1 MTRAVFHRAYFTL
14 SYIIRSHKFC
24 VNSPLFVLSE
34 LSALIDFFLPCK
46 NSFYVT
52 VYSCVVVHKRLRKLL
67 SFKRRIFNDLS
78 RFEDFTSVVH
88 SHGWGKSLR
97 VHEVSQI
104 IEVCDAILP
113 ICHLQLFFRCLK
125 VDELMHQC
133 AVVESELLLRIDVY
147 TNLSEGVD
155 CWRSLIGCKS
165 KNPTKTGHEI
175 FCVQILDLV
184 INVLYC
190 IIYSHSV

>member
-1 MTRAVFHRAYFTL
+1 MIKLFFVVLVFGFDIVENNSLSYFLWFVMIVWVDVIFPWALTWTYPAFTGCHGPAELFLWIISINTVEMTRAVFHRAYFTL
-14 SYIIRSHKFC
+14 SYIVRSHKFC

-88 SHGWGKSLR
+88 SYSWGKSLW
-97 VHEVSQI
+97 VHKVSQV

-113 ICHLQLFFRCLK
+113 ICHL
-125 VDELMHQC
+125 
-133 AVVESELLLRIDVY
+133 
-147 TNLSEGVD
+147 
-155 CWRSLIGCKS
+155 
-165 KNPTKTGHEI
+165 
-175 FCVQILDLV
+175 
-184 INVLYC
+184 
-190 IIYSHSV
+190 